1 MRLSFRLRLL
11 ITFWIVIVF
20 AQWLPIHYYHHTLR
34 RDILDEEQNKAVR
47 QLHLVHWLLSQHQR
61 FPSPDRFHEWLKELD
76 KQLNVRIT
84 YMATGGQVIADSQVA
99 AGEIANLENHANR
112 PEIIAARSQE
122 VGTSIR
128 FSGTIKQEMFYVA
141 KSVDNIDAAPDGV
154 VRLAMEFSPIRER
167 LDHLRHALYGLMAL
181 MLIATALLSDFLTRR
196 LRHSFAPLQRI
207 AEAIGR
213 GDFSQR
219 VRAVHSRELKPLADS
234 LNQMAELI
242 QTHVHSI
249 TAQKR
254 QLEAILN
261 GMQEGVM
268 LLDANCRVQTV
279 NQALRN
285 MVPSL
290 THITGRR
297 PLEVI
302 MSPELQ
308 DACDHVL
315 QDDTDPGTVH
325 RLQITLEWQRV
336 YDVNI
341 VRVQDRQ
348 EGLGAIVVLHDISE
362 LKRLERVRK
371 DFVSNVSHELR
382 TPLTSIKGYGETLVS
397 GGDQDPDTVRSF
409 LQVILKNADYM
420 TSIINDLLELARL
433 EARQEPIQLTN
444 VNPLDA
450 LIAAWK
456 LCAPMAEAKQV
467 RLEHDLHGQDPLV
480 RADLDQLV
488 QVFRNLMENAVR
500 YSPAGEAVTV
510 SHQLSGTRV
519 TFSVR
524 DRGPGIA
531 WQEQQRIFER
541 FYRVEKHRGRD
552 GGGTGLGLAIC
563 RHIVQN
569 HGGRIWVESLTTG
582 ETRGSSFHFTLTV
595 AALPGMEQPHIAA
608 EPGGEHG
615 EV

>member
-1 MRLSFRLRLL
+1 MMKLSFRFRLL
-11 ITFWIVIVF
+11 VTFWTVLIL
-20 AQWLPIHYYHHTLR
+20 AQWLPIQYYHHSLR
-34 RDILDEEQNKAVR
+34 RDILDEEQNRAVN
-47 QLHLVHWLLSQHQR
+47 QLQLVHWLLGRQQR
-61 FPSPDRFHEWLKELD
+61 FPNPEQFHDWLTELG
-76 KQLNVRIT
+76 KRLNVRIT
-84 YMATGGQVIADSQVA
+84 YMASGGQVIADSQVPLA
-99 AGEIANLENHANR
+99 DVANMENHANR
-112 PEIIAARSQE
+112 PEIIAARSQD

-128 FSGTIKQEMFYVA
+128 FSGTVEQEMFYVA
-141 KSVDNIDAAPDGV
+141 RSVDNIDAVPNGV
-154 VRLAMEFSPIRER
+154 VRLAMQFSPIRER
-167 LDHLRHALYGLMAL
+167 LDHLRHAFYGLMAL
-181 MLIATALLSDFLTRR
+181 MFVATAVLSDFLARR
-196 LRHSFAPLQRI
+196 LRRSLAPLRKI
-207 AEAIGR
+207 AEAIGQ
-213 GDFSQR
+213 GDYSQR
-219 VRAVHSRELKPLADS
+219 VRAVYSRELMPLADS
-234 LNQMAELI
+234 FNRMAELI

-249 TAQKR
+249 TTQKR

-268 LLDANCRVQTV
+268 LLDSNCRVQTV

-308 DACDHVL
+308 EACDRVL
-315 QDDTDPGTVH
+315 ADDTDAGTVH

-341 VRVQDRQ
+341 VRVQDQR

-362 LKRLERVRK
+362 LKRLEKVRK

-382 TPLTSIKGYGETLVS
+382 TPLTSIKGYGETLLS
-397 GGDQDPDTVRSF
+397 GGDQDPDTMRSF

-433 EARQEPIQLTN
+433 EARQEPIQLAN
-444 VNPLDA
+444 VKPLDA
-450 LIAAWK
+450 LNAAWK
-456 LCAPMAEAKQV
+456 LCVPIAQAKKV
-467 RLEHDLHGQDPLV
+467 RMEHDLNGEDLTV

-488 QVFRNLMENAVR
+488 QVFRNLLENAVR
-500 YSPAGEAVTV
+500 YSPTGDAVIV
-510 SHQLSGTRV
+510 SHEISGTRV

-524 DRGPGIA
+524 DSGPGIS

-541 FYRVEKHRGRD
+541 FYRVEKHRGKD

-563 RHIVQN
+563 RHIIQN
-569 HGGRIWVESLTTG
+569 HGGRIWVESLTAG
-582 ETRGSSFHFTLTV
+582 ETRGSTFYFTIPT
-595 AALPGMEQPHIAA
+595 ALPEGQE
-608 EPGGEHG
+608 EPDKSSNTL
-615 EV
+615 